1 MEYFTFM
8 ERKNI
13 IIAVLLVAVA
23 ALGINAYMP
32 KQRQITELEQAA
44 VDSFSSDIMNYM
56 EEIDI
61 TAKDEEEKLKQDV
74 SLSDISLDRY
84 IAFALQYSV
93 DKNDKYELT
102 TKEIKNLV
110 KKIFDVEL
118 DTDKINKVGVSPL
131 LLDKHIDHEPV
142 GQIYSLRKEIKSKQ
156 KIANTPIAKYIQ
168 RNTELSGDDYVVTFD
183 KYVAKNPYDVLPH
196 SNQSNIKTKAYLD
209 GEGKIND
216 FKKLINADNADK
228 VGAKEK
234 QTIIK
239 LTVKNGKLIIK
250 SVY

>member
-1 MEYFTFM
+1 M

-61 TAKDEEEKLKQDV
+61 TTKDEEEKLKQDV

-142 GQIYSLRKEIKSKQ
+142 GQIYSLRKEVKSKQ
-156 KIANTPIAKYIQ
+156 EIANTPIAKYIQ

-228 VGAKEK
+228 VGVKEK